1 MKTNK
6 KIQTPP
12 FLQKGGTIG
21 ITAPSF
27 GCTTEPYITRF
38 KEAVRHFE
46 LLGYKFKIGET
57 VYKDDGIGI
66 STDPK
71 IAAKELVDFY
81 CDPQVDIIISA
92 GGGELMCETLSHV
105 DFERVKKSPAK
116 WFMGYSDNTNFIF
129 PLVTGCGVKAIYGN
143 NISGFGKPWEEP
155 ELDSLELLEGKKS
168 SFHGYEMF
176 QAPDKGTEDEKEDPL
191 SPYVLNEKK
200 VLKVFYP
207 GQGTPWGDC
216 APQGAGTL
224 LGEGATTQGAATGLA
239 VAETSSQGVETPSQ
253 GEGGLGFGDACPDLT
268 FSGCLVGG
276 CLDIL
281 SNIAGT
287 RFDFIDTFNAA
298 HTKVIWVLEACDLNP
313 MDIRRAVWHLKE
325 AGWFKNAAGFVVGRP
340 LAAWGQNI
348 MGVDQYKAITNL
360 LGDLNV
366 PIVMDADVGH
376 ISPTIP
382 LVMGADTKVQVKKGN
397 IFFTFDL

>member
-1 MKTNK
+1 MKINK

-12 FLQKGGTIG
+12 FLQKGNTIG

-46 LLGYKFKIGET
+46 ALGYKFKIGDT

-81 CDPQVDIIISA
+81 CDSQIDIIISA
-92 GGGELMCETLSHV
+92 GGGELMCETLSHI
-105 DFERVKKSPAK
+105 DFERIKKAPAK
-116 WFMGYSDNTNFIF
+116 LFMGYSDNTNFIF

-143 NISGFGKPWEEP
+143 NISGFGKPWEKA
-155 ELDSLELLEGKKS
+155 ELDSLDLLEGKKT
-168 SFHGYEMF
+168 SFQGYEMF
-176 QAPDKGTEDEKEDPL
+176 QAPGKGTENENQDPL

-200 VLKVFYP
+200 ILKVFYQ
-207 GQGTPWGDC
+207 GQETM
-216 APQGAGTL
+216 
-224 LGEGATTQGAATGLA
+224 GE
-239 VAETSSQGVETPSQ
+239 ECGVQ
-253 GEGGLGFGDACPDLT
+253 ALEGGLISGDACPEVT
-268 FSGCLVGG
+268 FSGYLIGG

-281 SNIAGT
+281 TNIAGT
-287 RFDFIDTFNAA
+287 HFDFVDSFNDT
-298 HTKVIWVLEACDLNP
+298 HPKVIWVLEACDLNP

-340 LAAWGQNI
+340 LAAWGHSI
-348 MGVDQYKAITNL
+348 MGVDQYKAITDL
-360 LGDLNV
+360 LGDLKV

-382 LVMGADTKVQVKKGN
+382 LLMGSDTKVQVKKGN